1 MTSFTSVPILTL
13 SAIDFFSNKE
23 ILIRTPQLYYQT
35 WRKQKLTTANFLLN
49 LIVSIIESFV
59 LIGFCL
65 AFFQSSIAADAGMNM
80 VLLLFFQSTV
90 VHICFV
96 LGCNSFYDNGDCCQC
111 QNSVYCILP
120 LSTSSSFHWY

>member
-35 WRKQKLTTANFLLN
+35 WYKQKLTTANFLLN
-49 LIVSIIESFV
+49 LVVSIMESFV

-65 AFFQSSIAADAGMNM
+65 VFFQSSITADAGMNM
-80 VLLLFFQSTV
+80 VLL
-90 VHICFV
+90 
-96 LGCNSFYDNGDCCQC
+96 
-111 QNSVYCILP
+111 
-120 LSTSSSFHWY
+120 